1 MTPGGASLPCSPR
14 PSVLGRLPLRAARV
28 PGAVPAARQAPS
40 RRRCSKPPLP
50 SQPHPR
56 CPGERTGGEG
66 PGRIHSLAGE
76 RGEAAAPPEP
86 RSGRWRGEGFRQE
99 VGFFTK
105 GGERDPEVPRA
116 PGRRPPPL
124 VSPAPLAAPAPPQT
138 PTSCPQGSLSPDS
151 GPCSREAPRPSS
163 KRGLETRGR

>member
-66 PGRIHSLAGE
+66 PGRIHSLAGSAARPQPRLSLGAE
-76 RGEAAAPPEP
+76 GGGGRGSARRWGSSQKEVRGTQRCPGHQADAHHRWSLRPLWRHPLPRRRPRAAP
-86 RSGRWRGEGFRQE
+86 
-99 VGFFTK
+99 
-105 GGERDPEVPRA
+105 RA
-116 PGRRPPPL
+116 ASAQTL
-124 VSPAPLAAPAPPQT
+124 APAPGKLPG
-138 PTSCPQGSLSPDS
+138 PPAS
-151 GPCSREAPRPSS
+151 GA
-163 KRGLETRGR
+163 